1 MRTPNQYLAPAFAR
15 LQGGPLRD
23 CSETM
28 RWGGRTGTVS
38 RVGSPRRGED
48 TVLDSDIPEE
58 CRVLA
63 PTVPFCG
70 LARGDA
76 VELGDTFRVV
86 TSATDN
92 ITRSAFFT
100 VGLSAAFDMCRAAY
114 PIPGLAGSRAESA
127 RSGCRSTCLRS
138 RRRTSRSTATRPR
151 NPFPRRGLC
160 ASQPT
165 NGRRLRRRRQA
176 TSWSSSLHAPWRRS
190 ASTSRPSS
198 ITAATGCFAFVQGE
212 ARDDRG
218 IVQHRRGG
226 AGPP

>member
-28 RWGGRTGTVS
+28 RWGERTGTVS

-114 PIPGLAGSRAESA
+114 SGTRREAGRVHTIRIPLDVLALETADIPEYGDSPAKSISQTWLVCVAADKWTETTPPQTSDVVEFEPP
-127 RSGCRSTCLRS
+127 RSVAAQRFHVASVVHHGGYWMIRV
-138 RRRTSRSTATRPR
+138 RP
-151 NPFPRRGLC
+151 
-160 ASQPT
+160 
-165 NGRRLRRRRQA
+165 
-176 TSWSSSLHAPWRRS
+176 
-190 ASTSRPSS
+190 
-198 ITAATGCFAFVQGE
+198 
-212 ARDDRG
+212 
-218 IVQHRRGG
+218 RGG
-226 AGPP
+226 A

>member
-114 PIPGLAGSRAESA
+114 TGTRRESGRVHTIRIPLDVLALETADIPEYADSPAKSVSQTWLVCVATDKWTETTPPQTSDVVEFEPP
-127 RSGCRSTCLRS
+127 RSVSTQRFHVASVVHHGGYWMLRCR
-138 RRRTSRSTATRPR
+138 P
-151 NPFPRRGLC
+151 
-160 ASQPT
+160 
-165 NGRRLRRRRQA
+165 
-176 TSWSSSLHAPWRRS
+176 
-190 ASTSRPSS
+190 
-198 ITAATGCFAFVQGE
+198 
-212 ARDDRG
+212 
-218 IVQHRRGG
+218 RGG
-226 AGPP
+226 A

>member
-28 RWGGRTGTVS
+28 RWGERIGTVS

-48 TVLDSDIPEE
+48 AVLDSDIPEE

-63 PTVPFCG
+63 PAVPFCG

-100 VGLSAAFDMCRAAY
+100 VGLSAAFDICRAAY
-114 PIPGLAGSRAESA
+114 TGTRRESGRVRTVRMPLDVLALESGGMYESLDSVAPAAETTWTVAIRRADWPETTDPQISDSLSLGRDGQTASNLSLAVAAVSRHD
-127 RSGCRSTCLRS
+127 GWYILKCRT
-138 RRRTSRSTATRPR
+138 
-151 NPFPRRGLC
+151 
-160 ASQPT
+160 
-165 NGRRLRRRRQA
+165 
-176 TSWSSSLHAPWRRS
+176 
-190 ASTSRPSS
+190 
-198 ITAATGCFAFVQGE
+198 
-212 ARDDRG
+212 
-218 IVQHRRGG
+218 RGG
-226 AGPP
+226 RNG